1 MKIVV
6 LEGSPNRHASSNLL
20 AEEFIRG
27 AKEAGHTA
35 EIIDAAHA
43 DLHPC
48 TGCVRCGYEG
58 PCVQKDDMEKFRG
71 QILDADMMVFV
82 TPLYYYGMSAQ
93 LKIHPKTGDKISVI
107 GIGTGPIFEAP
118 EKEAVTALTYAYE
131 QGINYADFATAGA
144 KTFSYAGK
152 AFGSIRGE
160 MLYQIH
166 FGANY
171 ETGEYGWT
179 TDLDTV
185 KRQVD
190 WQLKELKT
198 DYIDFGMI
206 HCLDTAGDWE
216 QYRQNG
222 VLGYLLEMK
231 KAGVV
236 RHIGLSTHTP
246 ELANIV
252 LDTGLVEQLMFSIN
266 PAYDYQ
272 QGEFANGSAGER
284 MTLYR
289 RCEAE
294 GMGISVMKPYSG
306 GQLLDAETSPFGH
319 ALTACQCIQYA
330 LDKPGVLTVLPGI
343 RGLQDVKDALGV
355 LAASEEERDYS
366 AIGAFTP
373 KDAFGTCVYCN
384 HCRPCPAGLNI
395 GLINKYYDLTKIG
408 DSMAADHYEKLPK
421 HASDCIGCGYCDR
434 RCPFQVAQSGR
445 MREIAG
451 YFGK

>member
-1 MKIVV
+1 
-6 LEGSPNRHASSNLL
+6 
-20 AEEFIRG
+20 
-27 AKEAGHTA
+27 
-35 EIIDAAHA
+35 
-43 DLHPC
+43 
-48 TGCVRCGYEG
+48 
-58 PCVQKDDMEKFRG
+58 
-71 QILDADMMVFV
+71 
-82 TPLYYYGMSAQ
+82 
-93 LKIHPKTGDKISVI
+93 
-107 GIGTGPIFEAP
+107 
-118 EKEAVTALTYAYE
+118 
-131 QGINYADFATAGA
+131 
-144 KTFSYAGK
+144 
-152 AFGSIRGE
+152 
-160 MLYQIH
+160 
-166 FGANY
+166 
-171 ETGEYGWT
+171 
-179 TDLDTV
+179 
-185 KRQVD
+185 
-190 WQLKELKT
+190 
-198 DYIDFGMI
+198 MI

-216 QYRQNG
+216 QYRKNG

-284 MTLYR
+284 MALYR

-395 GLINKYYDLTKIG
+395 GLINKYYDLAKIG

-421 HASDCIGCGYCDR
+421 HASDCIGCGHCDR

>member
-1 MKIVV
+1 MQY
-6 LEGSPNRHASSNLL
+6 R
-20 AEEFIRG
+20 
-27 AKEAGHTA
+27 
-35 EIIDAAHA
+35 
-43 DLHPC
+43 
-48 TGCVRCGYEG
+48 
-58 PCVQKDDMEKFRG
+58 
-71 QILDADMMVFV
+71 
-82 TPLYYYGMSAQ
+82 
-93 LKIHPKTGDKISVI
+93 IHPKTGDKISVI

-206 HCLDTAGDWE
+206 HCLDTSGDWE
-216 QYRQNG
+216 QYRQIG

-284 MTLYR
+284 MALYR

-306 GQLLDAETSPFGH
+306 GQLLDAGISPFGH

-355 LAASEEERDYS
+355 LTASEEERDYS

-395 GLINKYYDLTKIG
+395 GLINKYYDLAKIG

-421 HASDCIGCGYCDR
+421 HASDCIGCGHCDR

-451 YFGK
+451 YFGVDAGCIRAFGHFAD

>member
-1 MKIVV
+1 
-6 LEGSPNRHASSNLL
+6 
-20 AEEFIRG
+20 
-27 AKEAGHTA
+27 
-35 EIIDAAHA
+35 
-43 DLHPC
+43 
-48 TGCVRCGYEG
+48 
-58 PCVQKDDMEKFRG
+58 
-71 QILDADMMVFV
+71 
-82 TPLYYYGMSAQ
+82 
-93 LKIHPKTGDKISVI
+93 
-107 GIGTGPIFEAP
+107 
-118 EKEAVTALTYAYE
+118 
-131 QGINYADFATAGA
+131 
-144 KTFSYAGK
+144 
-152 AFGSIRGE
+152 
-160 MLYQIH
+160 
-166 FGANY
+166 
-171 ETGEYGWT
+171 
-179 TDLDTV
+179 
-185 KRQVD
+185 
-190 WQLKELKT
+190 
-198 DYIDFGMI
+198 MI
-206 HCLDTAGDWE
+206 HCPDTAGDWE